1 MNERNFETP
10 YVELRDKSDQW
21 VSERD
26 LQIKETSCDSE
37 LESMAARGLPSPQN
51 RRGAEN
57 TRVLEILVIIFWEYL
72 SKHNHTAYVTLGL
85 IQILYY

>member
-10 YVELRDKSDQW
+10 YVKLCDTNDQC

-37 LESMAARGLPSPQN
+37 LESMVARGLPSPPPKKKGEKHEMIGN
-51 RRGAEN
+51 
-57 TRVLEILVIIFWEYL
+57 FW
-72 SKHNHTAYVTLGL
+72 
-85 IQILYY
+85 